1 MCTKAKPG
9 RRDVLNNRSCGPILN
24 SSWLCLPGKRNL
36 SMQPR
41 FQPHHA
47 QFSQDIAACSC
58 LFPNQGQLPCTS
70 GSRGTSGSLQGPE
83 VNMQLRPGTERGA
96 VGLTCVPKAKDTQKQ
111 RENFPVS
118 FLTECQLPS
127 ATDLPL
133 LLRPGALCFG
143 GLASPPTFL

>member
-1 MCTKAKPG
+1 MFLTIEVVGQSLILLGSAFQESEIYPCSQGFSLTMLSLARTLLPVAVCFQTKDNCPA
-9 RRDVLNNRSCGPILN
+9 
-24 SSWLCLPGKRNL
+24 
-36 SMQPR
+36 
-41 FQPHHA
+41 H
-47 QFSQDIAACSC
+47 
-58 LFPNQGQLPCTS
+58 
-70 GSRGTSGSLQGPE
+70 RGLKGHRGLQGPE

-111 RENFPVS
+111 HENFPVS

-143 GLASPPTFL
+143 GLATPPTFL